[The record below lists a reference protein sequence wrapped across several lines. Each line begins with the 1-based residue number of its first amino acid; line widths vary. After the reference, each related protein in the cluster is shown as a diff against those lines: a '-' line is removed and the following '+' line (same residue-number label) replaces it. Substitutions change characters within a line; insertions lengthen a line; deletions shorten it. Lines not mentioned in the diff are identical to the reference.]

1 MEEHE
6 ITKMKI
12 TVVKGFTAEEVFRGN
27 VPDHFPETF
36 VSPCP
41 MHQAGQEFV
50 MENLNCPEGFCNW
63 AYADIQ
69 KDLVNLYFGTDYYRD
84 KKANWVNCTDGMR
97 PVVFKIERIEE

>member
-1 MEEHE
+1 M
-6 ITKMKI
+6 KRMKI
-12 TVVKGFTAEEVFRGN
+12 TVVKGFTAEEVFDGE

-36 VSPCP
+36 RSPCP
-41 MHQAGQEFV
+41 THPVGQEFV

-69 KDLVNLYFGTDYYRD
+69 KKLVNLYFGIDYYRD
-84 KKANWVNCTDGMR
+84 KKANWVTCTDGMR